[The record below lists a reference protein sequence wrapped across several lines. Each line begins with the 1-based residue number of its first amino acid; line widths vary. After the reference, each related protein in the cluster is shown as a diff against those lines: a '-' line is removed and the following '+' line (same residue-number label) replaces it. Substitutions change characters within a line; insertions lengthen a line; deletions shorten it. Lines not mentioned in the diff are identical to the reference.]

1 MALLKD
7 KLWLWGHPEG
17 RYNNEFGNTEI
28 SRMTPFEGATY
39 LDCSG
44 VFMVP
49 AGAKVNRR
57 QYHLSFTTLDR
68 VGWDLLRS
76 DDGDPEA
83 GAGKTLEVVE
93 ELINEAKEFP
103 NVTCG
108 VFDDFFANGRFKCF
122 DIKQIEKTRDLLH
135 ANNLDMWMVLYT
147 HEFGVNEKMEEE
159 FKPYADLFDG
169 VIMWTWCEK
178 DVVEFEEKY
187 ELFKK
192 VTQGKRKMLGLY
204 LYNFGEHKK
213 ATAEKVLWQ
222 LERYSKLLKKGE
234 IEGICLHTNTMADLN
249 HQAYKACKEWLNIHK
264 NDIVPD

>member
-17 RYNNEFGNTEI
+17 RYNNDYGNPDI
-28 SRMTPFEGATY
+28 SRMTPLEGAMY

-44 VFMVP
+44 VFMIP

-57 QYHLSFTTLDR
+57 QYHLSFTPLKR

-147 HEFGVNEKMEEE
+147 HEFGVNEQLEKE

-169 VIMWTWCEK
+169 IIMWTWT
-178 DVVEFEEKY
+178 DRLLDEFEQKY
-187 ELFKK
+187 KLFSEIAKDKK
-192 VTQGKRKMLGLY
+192 RMIGIY
-204 LYNFGEHKK
+204 LYAFGNKRQ
-213 ATAEKVLWQ
+213 ANPEKVLWQ
-222 LERYSKLLKKGE
+222 LDRCTELLKAGE
-234 IEGICLHTNTMADLN
+234 IEGICLHTNTMADLD
-249 HQAYKACKEWLNIHK
+249 HEAYKVCKEWLNKHK